1 MISDWQ
7 PGASLVALRRR
18 AQVMSL
24 IRNFFSR
31 HSVMEVDVPL
41 LSKSGVTD
49 VNIDSICAT
58 LAGSLVYL
66 QTSPEY
72 FMKRLLAS
80 DSGDIYYLG
89 KAFRDGEIGHQ
100 HNPEFT
106 LLEWYRCGWDE
117 HQLMF
122 ELADLVSQLMDRDGV
137 SDLKVTKIS
146 YADCFHNEFGID
158 PHQAGLSDLQDL
170 AAGIGS
176 LSWAGETRA
185 NCLDLIFSL
194 KVEPQLPKGLV
205 FVYDYP
211 ACQAALAAITTTERG
226 NKVSRRFE
234 GFLNGVEIANGY
246 FELCDPV
253 EQRRRFDLDN
263 TARQASGKP
272 VSNIDTKLLDAMHS
286 GLPACAGVAL
296 GLDRLLMSDL
306 ELKSIDQVMPFSWLR
321 C

>member
-1 MISDWQ
+1 M
-7 PGASLVALRRR
+7 
-18 AQVMSL
+18 
-24 IRNFFSR
+24 
-31 HSVMEVDVPL
+31 
-41 LSKSGVTD
+41 
-49 VNIDSICAT
+49 
-58 LAGSLVYL
+58 
-66 QTSPEY
+66 
-72 FMKRLLAS
+72 
-80 DSGDIYYLG
+80 
-89 KAFRDGEIGHQ
+89 
-100 HNPEFT
+100 
-106 LLEWYRCGWDE
+106 
-117 HQLMF
+117 
-122 ELADLVSQLMDRDGV
+122 
-137 SDLKVTKIS
+137 S

-211 ACQAALAAITTTERG
+211 ACQAALAAITTAERG

>member
-1 MISDWQ
+1 MSDWQ
-7 PGASLVALRRR
+7 PGASISSLRRR

-24 IRNFFSR
+24 TRNFFTH

-41 LSKSGVTD
+41 LSKSGITD
-49 VNIDSICAT
+49 INIDGICAT
-58 LAGSLVYL
+58 LSGAPAYL

-80 DSGDIYYLG
+80 GSGDIYYLG
-89 KAFRDGEIGHQ
+89 KAFRDGEIGNK

-117 HQLMF
+117 HQLMT
-122 ELADLVSQLMDRDGV
+122 ELTDLVSQLIDRDGA
-137 SDLKVTKIS
+137 SDLNVTKIS
-146 YADCFHNEFGID
+146 YADCFHDKFGLD
-158 PHQAGLSDLQDL
+158 PHQANLNVLQDL
-170 AAGIGS
+170 AAEIGS
-176 LSWAGETRA
+176 LNWAEETRA

-194 KVEPQLPKGLV
+194 EIEPQLPEGLV

-211 ACQAALAAITTTERG
+211 ACQAALAAIMTVDQG
-226 NKVSRRFE
+226 YKVSRRFE

-253 EQRRRFDLDN
+253 EQRRRFDQDN
-263 TARQASGKP
+263 TARQATGRPMSK
-272 VSNIDTKLLDAMHS
+272 IDTKFLDAMQS